1 MNNNFINKIITC
13 LFILNSA
20 NLCFAEMEVQELKIG
35 YPSTEKSESGISQN
49 FTTTETKTNVNNKQ
63 TTNNTEN
70 DKNNIMYLPSPY
82 YNGNSVTYQ
91 IGPYPARGY
100 YGMTRSYY
108 MPGGYN
114 YKGFSYNYGIGKK
127 PIYIKVPV
135 GPFPPNGGQKPP
147 PPPPQ
152 NKPDNNHGNH
162 QN

>member
-49 FTTTETKTNVNNKQ
+49 FTTTKTNVNNKQ

-91 IGPYPARGY
+91 IGPYPSRGY

-114 YKGFSYNYGIGKK
+114 YKGFSYNYGMNKK

-147 PPPPQ
+147 HPP
-152 NKPDNNHGNH
+152 NKPDHNHGN
-162 QN
+162 NPN